1 MIYSFPVQ
9 RDQDIFIPNQ
19 FDQLSL
25 VWTHICVSYYQNLGL
40 GQMSNPSHVE

>member
-25 VWTHICVSYYQNLGL
+25 VWTHYGFEPTVVYQT
-40 GQMSNPSHVE
+40 MKT